1 MKRLVGILLCFCVLL
16 IACNNSNKNSKAKID
31 SDKIQETAAVQEI
44 ADDELYE
51 AWFKN
56 VLLTREYY
64 YTESAEFINANSG
77 GWNMNEDN
85 KVYSKKD
92 RLIMWKRFYQEE
104 TLRFSEKYLAV
115 GLGDIVYDCRLESVK
130 KDGNKYTLLLSTL
143 QEEEYEITMLDNG
156 NSIVITQDVA
166 KSGKQEWDVISYTL
180 NYNYVPYDE
189 EKSEETKNKVFAWID
204 EQVKKLE
211 K

>member
-1 MKRLVGILLCFCVLL
+1 MFLCFCVLL
-16 IACNNSNKNSKAKID
+16 IACNNSNKNSKAVSNSNKITETAAT
-31 SDKIQETAAVQEI
+31 QETAG
-44 ADDELYE
+44 DNDELYS

-56 VLLTREYY
+56 ILLTREYY

-85 KVYSKKD
+85 EVYSKKD
-92 RLIMWKRFYQEE
+92 RLIMWKKFYSEE
-104 TLRFSEKYLAV
+104 SLRFSEKYLAV

-130 KDGNKYTLLLSTL
+130 KDGNKYILLLSTL
-143 QEEEYEITMLDNG
+143 QEEEYEITILDNG
-156 NSIVITQDVA
+156 NSIVITQSVA
-166 KSGKQEWDVISYTL
+166 KSGKQKWDVISYIL

-189 EKSEETKNKVFAWID
+189 KKSEETKNKVFAWID
-204 EQVKKLE
+204 EQVKELE